1 MPDLGS
7 IEFKWPF
14 MLWALGV
21 WPLWMGWRWWRHRG
35 SSVLAQGWRPA
46 AGHSLTRRVLE
57 AASLGLLLLA
67 LARPQAV
74 VLQPMRDAA
83 VMLVMDVSVSMKA
96 DDVKPNRLDAARDAA
111 RYFIHTK
118 PGLLQVGIV
127 AVGGTAT
134 LAQVPTLQREDLLLA
149 IDDLSWQNGSAL
161 GTGVLIALD
170 TLLPKAGIDAQKIID
185 DANDAKPRPGPP
197 GAAVNPT
204 PPVAKNPS
212 DPPRDPQQQPTPEG
226 ANKAII
232 LITDGE
238 GNMGPT
244 LSAMADLAAKHQVRV
259 HVIGVGTPQGAIV
272 RDKGVSTRTQL
283 EEEGLRKV
291 ALNTRGEYRRAED
304 VTQFK
309 RLYDD
314 LGRRMKFEKR
324 GVSEITHLLGCMG
337 MALGLLAAALGLSRA
352 GHLA

>member
-14 MLWALGV
+14 MLWALWV

-35 SSVLAQGWRPA
+35 SSVLAHGWQPP

-74 VLQPMRDAA
+74 VVQPMRDAA
-83 VMLVMDVSVSMKA
+83 VMLVIDVSASMKA

-134 LAQVPTLQREDLLLA
+134 LAQVPTLQREDLLRA
-149 IDDLSWQNGSAL
+149 IDDLNWQNGSAL

-170 TLLPKAGIDAQKIID
+170 TLLPKAGIEAQKIID
-185 DANDAKPRPGPP
+185 EANDSRPRANPNSAIAKP
-197 GAAVNPT
+197 
-204 PPVAKNPS
+204 PPVAKNPT
-212 DPPRDPQQQPTPEG
+212 DPPLDPRHKPTPDG
-226 ANKAII
+226 RNKAII

-244 LSAMADLAAKHQVRV
+244 LTAMADLAAKHQVRV
-259 HVIGVGTPQGAIV
+259 NVIGVGTTQGAIV
-272 RDKGVSTRTQL
+272 RDKGVSTRTRL
-283 EEEGLRKV
+283 EEDALRKV
-291 ALNTRGEYRRAED
+291 ALNTMGEYRRAED
-304 VTQFK
+304 VAQFK